1 MQACWG
7 RGKDI
12 DVGMN
17 NIGQVFITDPYKQSS
32 YQLVY
37 YWYRLNESPIRG
49 PCFALMK
56 IKKQPKKK
64 ITLKII
70 MYSSMFGLKSF

>member
-17 NIGQVFITDPYKQSS
+17 NIGQVFITDPYKDHTS
-32 YQLVY
+32 
-37 YWYRLNESPIRG
+37 WYIIGKERLNESPIRG

-56 IKKQPKKK
+56 IKRQP
-64 ITLKII
+64 
-70 MYSSMFGLKSF
+70 